1 MTSVIHL
8 PARGAPGAP
17 PGGHSESKRARADLR
32 KRVFPILLILPAATL
47 LAAVLIY
54 PLLVALADAF
64 FEHSLLGPE
73 RSFVGLENLINAVD
87 KLWPLLRTT
96 LLFAVPATVAPFL
109 IGLVAALGLNQRM
122 RGRAVLR
129 SMLLFPW
136 VLPGV
141 VVSFLWLW
149 IFDANYGVLNGVLR
163 VGGVIDQNIGWL
175 DTEGGA
181 MLAVIVARTWATFP
195 WMMVMLL
202 AALQSFPA
210 EVTEAAHVDGANA
223 VQRFRYV
230 TWPSLRPVA
239 GVVVMLEFIWNFQH
253 FDTIYVLTGGGPARA
268 TTTFSLAVYE
278 TAFKGF
284 DLGAASAIGFL
295 WMLFL
300 LPVVVLYLRRAEAQT

>member
-1 MTSVIHL
+1 
-8 PARGAPGAP
+8 
-17 PGGHSESKRARADLR
+17 
-32 KRVFPILLILPAATL
+32 LILPAATL